1 MMEDSFI
8 YQINQYQSRKFNYRL
23 IIKKAFR
30 IKH

>member
-8 YQINQYQSRKFNYRL
+8 YQINQYQSRKFNSRL
-23 IIKKAFR
+23 IIKKAFH